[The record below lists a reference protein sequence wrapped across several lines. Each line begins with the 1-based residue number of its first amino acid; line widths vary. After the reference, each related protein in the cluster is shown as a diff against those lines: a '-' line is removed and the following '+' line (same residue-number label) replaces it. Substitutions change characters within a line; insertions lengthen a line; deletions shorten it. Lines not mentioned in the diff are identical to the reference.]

1 MRGKSFFHILLVILM
16 VRAALLPASAK
27 ESSEKKEKKAHQL
40 HLFMEPEGYLLWG
53 EQDKF
58 LFWDKTE
65 NSDGLVSMLEWQER
79 NVKLYGGKVGFSFD
93 RLMAEFRILSAL
105 QGESGEMYD
114 SDWLNYDNTKT
125 HYSVNANTLESC
137 FRLEFTASFDFHPIR
152 GYDGFSL
159 APTAEFAYKNIV
171 FSTENKEGWYGIPDA
186 SGVYSAWDS
195 GKVIHYPNKTSTLCG
210 IDYEKIVFYSFLG
223 FRAKLDL
230 LGNRLHASLGAAVS
244 PYSFAQGEDKHFKDN
259 ERKVHDFYRDEA
271 NIFFKTFKGNFST
284 FFDIN
289 DIISLGLDGSGI
301 LSLRTKGPLIQ
312 KDSSTGMTMKFD
324 ENWGGFSEYEFQ
336 IGAGIRIH
344 IF

>member
-1 MRGKSFFHILLVILM
+1 MSRANIKRAILLIFMAQAVM
-16 VRAALLPASAK
+16 LPALAQGFW
-27 ESSEKKEKKAHQL
+27 KKPHRV
-40 HLFMEPEGYLLWG
+40 HLYMEPEGYLAWG

-58 LFWDKTE
+58 LFWDHTN
-65 NSDGLVSMLEWQER
+65 NSEGLVSKLEWQER
-79 NVKLYGGKVGFSFD
+79 NVLLYGGKVGFSFD
-93 RLMAEFRILSAL
+93 RLGAEFKILTAK

-125 HYSVNANTLESC
+125 HYSINVNTVESC
-137 FRLEFTASFDFHPIR
+137 FRLEFMASFDFHPIR
-152 GYDGFSL
+152 GYENFSL
-159 APTAEFAYKNIV
+159 APTAEFAYKNFL
-171 FSTENKEGWYGIPDA
+171 FSSENKEGWYGNVDA
-186 SGVYSAWDS
+186 DGKYAAWDS
-195 GKVIHYPNKTSTLCG
+195 GNTIHYPNKRSILCG
-210 IDYEKIVFYSFLG
+210 IDYEKIMFYSFLG

-230 LGNRLHASLGAAVS
+230 VNDRLHISLGGAVS
-244 PYSFAQGEDKHFKDN
+244 PYSYAQGEDKHYNDLD
-259 ERKVHDFYRDEA
+259 RKKYDFYRDEA

-301 LSLRTKGPLIQ
+301 LSLQTKGPLIQ
-312 KDSSTGMTMKFD
+312 RSSSDGVVTKFD